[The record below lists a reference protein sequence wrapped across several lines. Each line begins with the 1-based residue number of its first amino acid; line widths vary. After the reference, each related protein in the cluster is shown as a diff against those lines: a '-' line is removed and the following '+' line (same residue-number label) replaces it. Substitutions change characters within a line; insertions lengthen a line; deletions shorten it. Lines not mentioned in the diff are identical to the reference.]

1 MLAGRRRRP
10 RRRLS
15 VWTFPAQEMTQAL
28 MPGRRL
34 SAALSDALRRKD
46 TVAVSAFR
54 SVLSAIGNA
63 EAVSAPSAAPG
74 AGSSPIAGAVE
85 GLGVAETRRRSL
97 STADV
102 DQIVRQEINER
113 LLAADD
119 YDRRGHSD
127 RAQRLRSEASVL
139 MLTT

>member
-85 GLGVAETRRRSL
+85 GLGVGETRRRSL

-102 DQIVRQEINER
+102 DQIVR
-113 LLAADD
+113 
-119 YDRRGHSD
+119 RRSTSAYWQLMIMTAEVTLTAHSGFVAR
-127 RAQRLRSEASVL
+127 RAFSC
-139 MLTT
+139 